1 MGLETHELSS
11 SKLVKPEFLSTAKPG
26 KKLVERRLTISR
38 KNSKLEGNSDGQEY
52 SDFLGWHW
60 PSRRL

>member
-11 SKLVKPEFLSTAKPG
+11 SKLVNPEFLSTAKTG

-38 KNSKLEGNSDGQEY
+38 KNSI
-52 SDFLGWHW
+52 
-60 PSRRL
+60 